1 MASTADDAPPEPTWL
16 DPFLDRFFGTG
27 PAATIAAAIASLEA
41 GRPDLA
47 LPVLETLA
55 ADVRV
60 AMAISYEQGRWE
72 VITALREKGIDYH
85 EEIRRGRRDARPA

>member
-1 MASTADDAPPEPTWL
+1 MNPDAEPPEPTWL
-16 DPFLDRFFGTG
+16 DPFLDRFMATG
-27 PAATIAAAIASLEA
+27 PAATIAAAVAALEA

-60 AMAISYEQGRWE
+60 SLAISYEQGRWT

-85 EEIRRGRRDARPA
+85 AATKRDR

>member
-1 MASTADDAPPEPTWL
+1 VNDDTSPEPVWL
-16 DPFLDRFFGTG
+16 DPFVERLLATG
-27 PAATIAAAIASLEA
+27 PAATIAAAVASLEA

-60 AMAISYEQGRWE
+60 ALAVAYEQGRWA
-72 VITALREKGIDYH
+72 VIEALKEKGIDYH
-85 EEIRRGRRDARPA
+85 ATVRRDR